1 MNKKI
6 FNRFGAAALA
16 AIMAA
21 SVLSGCGGDD
31 SSSTASSGGTDAASG
46 KEHLDITCYL
56 YGDKPNQI
64 DDVLA
69 EFEKRTADEL
79 NMSLEFN
86 WAPQSDYTNNI
97 KLKLSAGEEVD
108 MCFDAPWMNMN
119 TFIMQGNYQDLT
131 SYFHNPEYPGLEA
144 AFSEEF
150 MSNNLMGEN
159 GDTVYGIPL
168 TQSFGEG
175 GMVFIRG
182 DLRKKYGLDPVTD
195 LESYEAYLQAIV
207 DNEPSMIP
215 FVMKKDG
222 SYGAASI
229 IDVQDP
235 AKGIAKLEAGLWDV
249 ELAAGI
255 VATLYIQDYKVIDC
269 VISGEPSSAYANF
282 PAPYNQTDLT
292 TQKKVREWYEKGYIE
307 KDVIT
312 REDAQATFTS
322 GKGASFMW
330 GAAQYNS
337 VLSALTQ
344 SVEGAELEVYNY
356 DPLTAQD
363 ITGMKKGAYT
373 AWNFICI
380 PVTTSEEKTD
390 RIMEFFDWIF
400 SSSENH
406 DLFEWGIEG
415 KNFVAVGEDQYEYPE
430 GLDLTTNYNFPGYEL
445 TWNPNFIRYPVGY
458 PDDVLQIM
466 KNANN
471 PDVYYD
477 PLLSGF
483 RFNGDP
489 VKNQLANPDFATA
502 KTRRD
507 NLSLGIFEDVEAESA
522 AIDEEVANNKTLQED
537 IAAIKEE
544 VIKQAEVYLE
554 KRKAQDEANGT
565 TYPTVADLEAQLN
578 S

>member
-1 MNKKI
+1 
-6 FNRFGAAALA
+6 
-16 AIMAA
+16 
-21 SVLSGCGGDD
+21 
-31 SSSTASSGGTDAASG
+31 
-46 KEHLDITCYL
+46 
-56 YGDKPNQI
+56 
-64 DDVLA
+64 
-69 EFEKRTADEL
+69 
-79 NMSLEFN
+79 
-86 WAPQSDYTNNI
+86 
-97 KLKLSAGEEVD
+97 
-108 MCFDAPWMNMN
+108 
-119 TFIMQGNYQDLT
+119 
-131 SYFHNPEYPGLEA
+131 
-144 AFSEEF
+144 
-150 MSNNLMGEN
+150 
-159 GDTVYGIPL
+159 
-168 TQSFGEG
+168 
-175 GMVFIRG
+175 
-182 DLRKKYGLDPVTD
+182 
-195 LESYEAYLQAIV
+195 
-207 DNEPSMIP
+207 
-215 FVMKKDG
+215 
-222 SYGAASI
+222 
-229 IDVQDP
+229 
-235 AKGIAKLEAGLWDV
+235 
-249 ELAAGI
+249 
-255 VATLYIQDYKVIDC
+255 
-269 VISGEPSSAYANF
+269 
-282 PAPYNQTDLT
+282 
-292 TQKKVREWYEKGYIE
+292 
-307 KDVIT
+307 
-312 REDAQATFTS
+312 
-322 GKGASFMW
+322 MW
-330 GAAQYNS
+330 GAPQYNS